1 VTPLHSG
8 TELLPI
14 IRHHHESYN
23 GAGYPDGLAGGG
35 IPRLARIVSVC
46 DAYDALIND
55 RPYRMR
61 LSLEDALSTLS
72 DGAGI
77 QWDPEIVDVFVRDA
91 PAFSS
96 RGVA

>member
-1 VTPLHSG
+1 
-8 TELLPI
+8 
-14 IRHHHESYN
+14 
-23 GAGYPDGLAGGG
+23 
-35 IPRLARIVSVC
+35 
-46 DAYDALIND
+46 
-55 RPYRMR
+55 MR